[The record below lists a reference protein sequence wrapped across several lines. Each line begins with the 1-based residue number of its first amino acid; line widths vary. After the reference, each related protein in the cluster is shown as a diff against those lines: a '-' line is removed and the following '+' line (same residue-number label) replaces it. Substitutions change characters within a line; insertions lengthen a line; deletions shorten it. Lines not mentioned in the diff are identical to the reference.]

1 MIAWLMIVEFCTLLN
16 YYKIQALM
24 TMSLQVSKNA
34 FSPYREEQIAKFDP
48 KVAGWKHT
56 QQMYMQ

>member
-1 MIAWLMIVEFCTLLN
+1 MMVEFCTLLN

-24 TMSLQVSKNA
+24 TMFLQVSKNA
-34 FSPYREEQIAKFDP
+34 FSPYREEQIAKFDL

-56 QQMYMQ
+56 QQMYKQ